1 MLCNQIV
8 QLLLV
13 FLRRDRLELD
23 HACVAPALESPD
35 IVQHEGNASGHACRK
50 IATGSTEHHHH
61 PTGHVFAAVIARAFD
76 DRPCPAVSH
85 SKPLPA
91 IP

>member
-1 MLCNQIV
+1 MPVLH
-8 QLLLV
+8 
-13 FLRRDRLELD
+13 RLWNL
-23 HACVAPALESPD
+23 D
-35 IVQHEGNASGHACRK
+35 IVQHEGNPSDMPAAK
-50 IATGSTEHHHH
+50 YSTEHHHH